1 MRRSWCAVMAAI
13 FVVSSAAACAAAPA
27 FVSGRVTLRDGP
39 GTNFPAIVVIPAGT
53 EVEILGCERGWCEA
67 ELGDAEGFI
76 RQDLLNFLDAGPP
89 LVVFPPVVFQYGF
102 RYWREHDRG
111 GWNTWR
117 RDRGRPERGFVRPPG
132 GGFKPRAGR
141 AAGPLRWRWRPT
153 GPLGRPIGWIGR
165 GVRSRRRAVD
175 RKKVRKADRRAPA
188 PGGAPGGP
196 PQR

>member
-1 MRRSWCAVMAAI
+1 LAAI

-39 GTNFPAIVVIPAGT
+39 GTNFPAIIVIPQGT
-53 EVEILGCERGWCEA
+53 EVEVLGCERGWCEV

-89 LVVFPPVVFQYGF
+89 IVVFPPLVYQYGF

-117 RDRGRPERGFVRPPG
+117 RDRGRPEYRNDRPRGNYNRPSTPNRSGGSVGRPAQSSPGRPPAPDAAPG
-132 GGFKPRAGR
+132 GPPA
-141 AAGPLRWRWRPT
+141 
-153 GPLGRPIGWIGR
+153 
-165 GVRSRRRAVD
+165 
-175 RKKVRKADRRAPA
+175 A
-188 PGGAPGGP
+188 PGGAPPPPPGMGGGP
-196 PQR
+196 PR